1 MSLIRTAGKLI
12 FATADRFLP
21 NPTGPRILIY
31 HQVDAGLGRQME
43 VTLADFERQ
52 MGWLAANRRVV
63 DLDTALAE
71 WTHPEANQLVVLT
84 FDDGYHDIYSHA
96 YPILTEHGLPFLVY
110 LATESIE
117 TGSSLGPAT
126 GAEPLSWDHVGE
138 MMRGGLVSVGAHTH
152 SHRDLRHATR
162 GEAEDEISTSNQ
174 LIRDRLGVV
183 PDHFAYPWGYW
194 SESADQVVRDR
205 YRSAVLAGTPRPVA
219 HPDPYL
225 IHRYP
230 VQLSDSFKFFR
241 SRLEGGLRL
250 EESLRRRISGYT
262 GP

>member
-43 VTLADFERQ
+43 VTLTDFKRQ

-63 DLDTALAE
+63 DLDTALAD
-71 WTHPEANQLVVLT
+71 WALPESDQMVVLT
-84 FDDGYHDIYSHA
+84 FDDGYHDLYSRA
-96 YPILTEHGLPFLVY
+96 YPILTEHGFPFVIY

-117 TGSSLGPAT
+117 TGRSLGPVT

-152 SHRDLRHATR
+152 SHVDLRHVTR

-174 LIRDRLGVV
+174 LIHKRLGVV

-194 SESADQVVRDR
+194 SELADHVVREH
-205 YRSAVLAGTPRPVA
+205 YRSAVLGGTPRPEA
-219 HPDPYL
+219 RPDPHQ

-230 VQLSDSFKFFR
+230 VQLSDSFKFFQR
-241 SRLEGGLRL
+241 RLEGGLKA
-250 EESLRRRISGYT
+250 EESLRRRLSGYT